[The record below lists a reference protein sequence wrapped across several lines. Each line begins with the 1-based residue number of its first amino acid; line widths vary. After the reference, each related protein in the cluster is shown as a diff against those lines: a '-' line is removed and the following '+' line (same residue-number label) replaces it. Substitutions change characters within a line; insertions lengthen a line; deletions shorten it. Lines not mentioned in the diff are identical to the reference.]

1 MTQNYDVVI
10 IGGGTGGYVAAIK
23 LSQLGK
29 KVALVEK
36 DQLGG
41 TCLNRG
47 CIPTKSFLKSAE
59 LIEAMKNADLFGLD
73 KVEPSF
79 SIFSINDRKDKVVKQ
94 MQDGIKYLMKK
105 NKVDVYEGTATI
117 LGPSLFSPL
126 AGAVSVSYEDEDKE
140 SEVLVNDFVVIS
152 TGSKPSELPFLPFD
166 HKLIL
171 SSDDMMTLEDIPKSI
186 ALIGGGVIGVE
197 FATILSAFGADVTLI
212 EASERLLA
220 EEDKDASKAIH
231 QSLVDKGVKVHT
243 STSLSDEDVKINDES
258 VELKIGDETKTFE
271 KALVAIGRHANTD
284 SIGLNNTKVQVNDRG
299 VIEVNEYQQTK
310 ESHIYAIGD
319 VVATYQLAHVA
330 IEEAV
335 IAAEHIA
342 DKTPYLLDYQMVP
355 RCVYTQ
361 PEIASIGMTTDQL
374 KANDIKFKTSKL
386 PLKAIAKA
394 VIEDDGQGFI
404 KLNTAE
410 NGDILS
416 ATIVGAHATELINQ
430 FSLAKFMNASALE
443 LSSATFAHP
452 SVGEII
458 KEVGLDASD
467 IAIHV

>member
-1 MTQNYDVVI
+1 MTENYDAVV

-36 DQLGG
+36 SKLGG
-41 TCLNRG
+41 TCLNKG

-59 LIEAMKNADLFGLD
+59 LIEAMKNAELFGID

-79 SIFSINDRKDKVVKQ
+79 TIDKINQRKDQVVQQ
-94 MQDGIKYLMKK
+94 MQDGIKYLLNK
-105 NKVDVYEGTATI
+105 NKVDIYEGTATI

-140 SEVLVNDFVVIS
+140 SDVIVNDFVVIA
-152 TGSKPSELPFLPFD
+152 TGSKPSSLPFLPFD
-166 HKLIL
+166 HKLVL
-171 SSDDMMTLEDIPKSI
+171 SSDDLMQLEEIPKSI

-197 FATILSAFGADVTLI
+197 FATILNSFGANVTLI
-212 EASERLLA
+212 EASDRLLA
-220 EEDKDASKAIH
+220 EEDKDASKAI
-231 QSLVDKGVKVHT
+231 QKSLEDKGVKIHT
-243 STSLSDEDVKINDES
+243 NTLLSEDDVSLKDES
-258 VELKIGDETKTFE
+258 VHLKLDDKDQVFD
-271 KALVAIGRHANTD
+271 KVVVAIGRQPNTD
-284 SIGLNNTKVQVNDRG
+284 SIGLNNTKVLVKENG
-299 VIEVNEYQQTK
+299 VIDVNEFYQTK

-319 VVATYQLAHVA
+319 VVDSYQLAHVA
-330 IEEAV
+330 IEEAI
-335 IAAEHIA
+335 IASEHIA
-342 DKTPYLLDYQMVP
+342 DESPYLIDYDKVP

-361 PEIASIGMTTDQL
+361 PEIASIGMTTEQL
-374 KANDIKFKTSKL
+374 KSENIKFKTSKL
-386 PLKAIAKA
+386 PLKVIAKA
-394 VIEDDGQGFI
+394 IIEDDGQGFI
-404 KLNTAE
+404 KLNTRE

-430 FSLAKFMNASALE
+430 ISLAKFMNASALE
-443 LSSATFAHP
+443 MSSATIAHP